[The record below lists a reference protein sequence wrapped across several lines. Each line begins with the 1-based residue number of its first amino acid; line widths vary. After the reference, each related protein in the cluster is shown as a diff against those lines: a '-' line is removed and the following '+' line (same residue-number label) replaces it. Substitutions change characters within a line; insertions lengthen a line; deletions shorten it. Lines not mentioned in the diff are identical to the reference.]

1 MDKGLEALVYLR
13 ERGLEF
19 ESSGGVLN
27 VGIDDNK
34 YMVYQSRRIDF
45 CTFVLGG
52 VWIVETLDEV
62 GMKYSW
68 KDIEVKIFRNNLGP
82 RENYEFYSVDYEKYR
97 ERIK

>member
-34 YMVYQSRRIDF
+34 YMVYF
-45 CTFVLGG
+45 L
-52 VWIVETLDEV
+52 L
-62 GMKYSW
+62 Y
-68 KDIEVKIFRNNLGP
+68 
-82 RENYEFYSVDYEKYR
+82 
-97 ERIK
+97 